1 MEPITIAAVAGAV
14 TPALVAVITRA
25 PWPTRT
31 KQLIAYSVAAW
42 LVFLGLVATYRPE
55 TWQVWAAAIMAAIGV
70 CQVVYTAL
78 RPVWDALRALTTPT
92 QGRHAAGADQ

>member
-1 MEPITIAAVAGAV
+1 MEPLTIAAVAGAI

-31 KQLIAYSVAAW
+31 KQLITFGVAAI
-42 LVFLGLVATYRPE
+42 LVILGLVATIRPDV
-55 TWQVWAAAIMAAIGV
+55 WQVWAAAIMAAIGV
-70 CQVVYTAL
+70 CQVIYTAL

-92 QGRHAAGADQ
+92 QGKHAAGADQ

>member
-1 MEPITIAAVAGAV
+1 MEGITIAAVAGAM

-31 KQLIAYSVAAW
+31 KQATAYGVAAVLVILGLIATW
-42 LVFLGLVATYRPE
+42 RPE
-55 TWQVWAAAIMAAIGV
+55 TWQQIATAIMAAIGV

-78 RPVWDALRALTTPT
+78 RPAWDALRALTTPT
-92 QGRHAAGADQ
+92 QGKHAAGDTP

>member
-1 MEPITIAAVAGAV
+1 MEPITIAAVAGAI

-31 KQLIAYSVAAW
+31 KQLITLGVAAI
-42 LVFLGLVATYRPE
+42 LVILGLVATIRPDV
-55 TWQVWAAAIMAAIGV
+55 WQVWAAAIMAAIGV
-70 CQVVYTAL
+70 AQAVYVGL

-92 QGRHAAGADQ
+92 TAQHRGEAAP

>member
-1 MEPITIAAVAGAV
+1 MEPITIAAMAGAIA
-14 TPALVAVITRA
+14 PALVAVITRA

-31 KQLIAYSVAAW
+31 KQIVAYGTTAV
-42 LVFLGLVATYRPE
+42 LVVLGLIATYRPD

-70 CQVVYTAL
+70 CQVVYTVL

-92 QGRHAAGADQ
+92 QGKHAAEVAQ